1 MTCLSQIVAF
11 TDCMARRD
19 CFVSPVL
26 RWDPL
31 KLLVQFLTDKNIRPV
46 DLFRTF
52 DKDKQF
58 RVTREQFIQGLK
70 VRSLPQP
77 ATLTYIHA
85 RALAYPEL
93 SVGRVGLARVGLD
106 SLKIFDYFWWVGS
119 SPGFRSSC
127 FYECRIIH
135 LC

>member
-1 MTCLSQIVAF
+1 MLVAAVAYIECVALG
-11 TDCMARRD
+11 DCQSF
-19 CFVSPVL
+19 CFVFPVL

-70 VRSLPQP
+70 VR
-77 ATLTYIHA
+77 IHTNA
-85 RALAYPEL
+85 RTHA
-93 SVGRVGLARVGLD
+93 S
-106 SLKIFDYFWWVGS
+106 
-119 SPGFRSSC
+119 
-127 FYECRIIH
+127 
-135 LC
+135 